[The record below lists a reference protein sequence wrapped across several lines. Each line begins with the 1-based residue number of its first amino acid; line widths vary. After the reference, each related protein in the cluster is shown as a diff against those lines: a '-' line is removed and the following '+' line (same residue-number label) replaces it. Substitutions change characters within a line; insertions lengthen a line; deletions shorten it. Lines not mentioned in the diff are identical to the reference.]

1 MLPKLVVWPNMSDHF
16 WTLVTT
22 YEDDKAV
29 RQMII
34 DARALKVYA
43 NQSMSDGDIMSIDIT
58 VYLNVIMVIHQRHI
72 LCRNVDEATKRLVKA
87 LQKKFTTLF
96 YSANTS
102 FDALLVSLLS
112 TAKSSHQSAGIAKQ
126 ALFSITQCVVV
137 LCLAT
142 EDYNCSSTG
151 EEDRLE
157 WQNRL
162 RKLQN
167 IILGGSSH
175 PPST

>member
-22 YEDDKAV
+22 YKDDKAV

-34 DARALKVYA
+34 DARALKAYA
-43 NQSMSDGDIMSIDIT
+43 NQSMS
-58 VYLNVIMVIHQRHI
+58 VCVLEYLI
-72 LCRNVDEATKRLVKA
+72 LVNFRNVDEATKRLVKA
-87 LQKKFTTLF
+87 LALVKFIASRTGSPGF
-96 YSANTS
+96 AKFFHYSANTS

-112 TAKSSHQSAGIAKQ
+112 TAKSFHQTAVIVKQ
-126 ALFSITQCVVV
+126 DLFSIAQCVAV

-151 EEDRLE
+151 EEDRLK

-167 IILGGSSH
+167 IMLGGSSH